1 MSKKPA
7 LKKAR
12 QTKER
17 NLRNRKVSKAFK
29 TAIKKLELAIKE
41 KKTEQE
47 LRVIFNRVISLIDK
61 AASKR
66 VIHKNTAGRKKS
78 LISKKVKNYLSGKP
92 KKQ

>member
-1 MSKKPA
+1 MAKKPA

-17 NLRNRKVSKAFK
+17 NLRNKKVSKAFK
-29 TAIKKLELAIKE
+29 TAVKKLELAINE
-41 KKTEQE
+41 KKNKEE
-47 LRVIFNRVISLIDK
+47 LSALLKRVISLIDK
-61 AASKR
+61 AASKN

-78 LISKKVKNYLSGKP
+78 LINKRINNYLSGKS